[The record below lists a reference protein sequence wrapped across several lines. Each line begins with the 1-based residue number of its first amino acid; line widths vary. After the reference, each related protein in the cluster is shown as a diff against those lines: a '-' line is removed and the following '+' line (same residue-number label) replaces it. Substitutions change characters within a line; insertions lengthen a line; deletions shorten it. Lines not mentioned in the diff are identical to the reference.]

1 LAQYRDYAIIF
12 NGDNCMKQWKRLIY
26 YLLLNVLVSA
36 CTTMAVLFVWDRTHS
51 PLPGGLFSPMA
62 QQQPTAT
69 ITPPVGGPLSAGP
82 QATPTPVFIAYQVV
96 DGDTFDSIASQYG
109 INATELI
116 AVNGFTKDQPLGAG
130 EVLRIPVHASP
141 GPQADI
147 EIVNV
152 IGAGDLNNERVVL
165 QQSGAGTLL
174 LAGWQL
180 QDGNGNQFTFP
191 ALELTQD
198 GFQVNVYTK
207 SGTNTAD
214 SLYWSLGQPIWN
226 SGGTVTLLDPGGAV
240 KATFS
245 VP

>member
-1 LAQYRDYAIIF
+1 
-12 NGDNCMKQWKRLIY
+12 M
-26 YLLLNVLVSA
+26 
-36 CTTMAVLFVWDRTHS
+36 
-51 PLPGGLFSPMA
+51 
-62 QQQPTAT
+62 
-69 ITPPVGGPLSAGP
+69 
-82 QATPTPVFIAYQVV
+82 FIAYQVV
-96 DGDTFDSIASQYG
+96 DGDTFDSIAAQYG
-109 INATELI
+109 ISATVLI

-130 EVLRIPVHASP
+130 EVLRIPVQPTPS
-141 GPQADI
+141 PQADI

-180 QDGNGNQFTFP
+180 QDGNGSEFTFP

-214 SLYWSLGQPIWN
+214 SLYWGLSQPIWS
-226 SGGTVTLLDPGGAV
+226 SGGTVTLLDPDGAV

>member
-1 LAQYRDYAIIF
+1 
-12 NGDNCMKQWKRLIY
+12 MKQWKRLIY

-36 CTTMAVLFVWDRTHS
+36 CTITAVLFIWDRTHS
-51 PLPGGLFSPMA
+51 PLPGGLFSPLA
-62 QQQPTAT
+62 QQHPTAT
-69 ITPPVGGPLSAGP
+69 ATPASNPQSAGQ

-96 DGDTFDSIASQYG
+96 DGDTFDSIAEQYG
-109 INATELI
+109 ISTTELI
-116 AVNGFTKDQPLGAG
+116 AVNGFSKDQPLGPG
-130 EVLRIPVHASP
+130 EVLRIPVQSTAS
-141 GPQADI
+141 PQADV

-152 IGAGDLNNERVVL
+152 IAAGDLNNERVVL

-180 QDGNGNQFTFP
+180 QDGNGNQFIFP

-214 SLYWSLGQPIWN
+214 SLYWGLTQPVWS
-226 SGGTVTLLDPGGAV
+226 SGGTATLLDPDGAV

>member
-1 LAQYRDYAIIF
+1 
-12 NGDNCMKQWKRLIY
+12 MKQWKRLIY

-36 CTTMAVLFVWDRTHS
+36 CTITAVLFIWDRTHS
-51 PLPGGLFSPMA
+51 PLPGGLFSPVA

-69 ITPPVGGPLSAGP
+69 SPIAAGAAQPAGP
-82 QATPTPVFIAYQVV
+82 QASPTPVFIAYQVV
-96 DGDTFDSIASQYG
+96 DGDTFDSIAAQYG
-109 INATELI
+109 VSAQELI

-130 EVLRIPVHASP
+130 EVLRIPVQPTPS
-141 GPQADI
+141 PQADV

-152 IGAGDLNNERVVL
+152 IGSGDLNNERVVL

-207 SGTNTAD
+207 SGTDTAD
-214 SLYWSLGQPIWN
+214 SLYWGLSQPIWS
-226 SGGTVTLLDPGGAV
+226 SGGTVTLLDPDGTV

>member
-1 LAQYRDYAIIF
+1 
-12 NGDNCMKQWKRLIY
+12 MKQWKRLIY

-36 CTTMAVLFVWDRTHS
+36 CTILAVLFVWDRTHS
-51 PLPGGLFSPMA
+51 PLPGGLFSPVA
-62 QQQPTAT
+62 RQQPTAT
-69 ITPPVGGPLSAGP
+69 TTPAPGGLLSAGP

-96 DGDTFDSIASQYG
+96 DGDTFDSIASEYG
-109 INATELI
+109 ISATELI

-130 EVLRIPVHASP
+130 EVLRIPVRATAS
-141 GPQADI
+141 PQADI
-147 EIVNV
+147 EIANV

-165 QQSGAGTLL
+165 QQSGSGTLL

-207 SGTNTAD
+207 SGPNTAD
-214 SLYWSLGQPIWN
+214 SLYWGLSQPIWN
-226 SGGTVTLLDPGGAV
+226 SGGTVTLLDAGGAV
-240 KATFS
+240 KAKFS

>member
-1 LAQYRDYAIIF
+1 
-12 NGDNCMKQWKRLIY
+12 MKQWKRLIY

-36 CTTMAVLFVWDRTHS
+36 CTITAVLFIWDRTHS
-51 PLPGGLFSPMA
+51 PLPGGLFSPVA

-69 ITPPVGGPLSAGP
+69 AIPAGAAQPAGP
-82 QATPTPVFIAYQVV
+82 QSTPTPVFIAYQVV
-96 DGDTFDSIASQYG
+96 DGDTFDSIAAQYG
-109 INATELI
+109 ISTTELI
-116 AVNGFTKDQPLGAG
+116 AVNGFTKDQPLGTG
-130 EVLRIPVHASP
+130 EVLRIPVQPTPS
-141 GPQADI
+141 PQADI

-180 QDGNGNQFTFP
+180 QDGNGNQFNFP

-214 SLYWSLGQPIWN
+214 SLYWGLSQPIWS
-226 SGGTVTLLDPGGAV
+226 SGGTVTLLDPDGAV

>member
-1 LAQYRDYAIIF
+1 
-12 NGDNCMKQWKRLIY
+12 MKQWKRLIY
-26 YLLLNVLVSA
+26 FLLLNVLVSA
-36 CTTMAVLFVWDRTHS
+36 CTTMAVLFMWDRTHS
-51 PLPGGLFSPMA
+51 PLPGGLFSPVA
-62 QQQPTAT
+62 AQQPTAT
-69 ITPPVGGPLSAGP
+69 ISPPADGSLSAGP
-82 QATPTPVFIAYQVV
+82 QATPTPVFIAYQVA
-96 DGDTFDSIASQYG
+96 DGDTFDSIASAYG
-109 INATELI
+109 ISTTELI

-130 EVLRIPVHASP
+130 EVLRIPVSP
-141 GPQADI
+141 TPSPQADI
-147 EIVNV
+147 EIANV

-165 QQSGAGTLL
+165 QQSDSGTLL

-191 ALELTQD
+191 SLELTQD

-214 SLYWSLGQPIWN
+214 SLYWGLSQPIWN
-226 SGGTVTLLDPGGAV
+226 SGGTVTLLDPDGAV

>member
-1 LAQYRDYAIIF
+1 
-12 NGDNCMKQWKRLIY
+12 MKQWKRLIY
-26 YLLLNVLVSA
+26 YLLLNVVVSA
-36 CTTMAVLFVWDRTHS
+36 CTILAVLFVWDRTHS
-51 PLPGGLFSPMA
+51 PLPGGLFSPVA
-62 QQQPTAT
+62 RQQPTAT
-69 ITPPVGGPLSAGP
+69 TSPPVGGSLSAGS

-96 DGDTFDSIASQYG
+96 DGDTFDSIASAHG
-109 INATELI
+109 ISTQELI
-116 AVNGFTKDQPLGAG
+116 AVNGFSKDQPLGPG
-130 EVLRIPVHASP
+130 EVLRIPVHTNPS
-141 GPQADI
+141 PQAGI

-165 QQSGAGTLL
+165 KQSGNGTLL

-180 QDGNGNQFTFP
+180 QDGNGDQYTFP

-207 SGTNTAD
+207 SGSDTAD
-214 SLYWSLGQPIWN
+214 SLYWGLSQPVWS

>member
-1 LAQYRDYAIIF
+1 
-12 NGDNCMKQWKRLIY
+12 MKQWKRLIY

-36 CTTMAVLFVWDRTHS
+36 CTILAVLFVWDRTHS
-51 PLPGGLFSPMA
+51 PLPGGLFSPVA
-62 QQQPTAT
+62 QRQPTAT
-69 ITPPVGGPLSAGP
+69 AMPASGAAQPVGL

-96 DGDTFDSIASQYG
+96 DGDTFGSIAAQYG
-109 INATELI
+109 ISTTELI

-130 EVLRIPVHASP
+130 EVLRIPVQPTLS
-141 GPQADI
+141 PQADV

-214 SLYWSLGQPIWN
+214 SLYWGLSQPIWS
-226 SGGTVTLLDPGGAV
+226 SGGTVTLLDSDGSV

>member
-1 LAQYRDYAIIF
+1 
-12 NGDNCMKQWKRLIY
+12 MKQWKRLIY

-36 CTTMAVLFVWDRTHS
+36 CTILAVLFVWDRTHS
-51 PLPGGLFSPMA
+51 PLPGGLFSPVA
-62 QQQPTAT
+62 QQPTAT
-69 ITPPVGGPLSAGP
+69 APPANNPQPAGA

-96 DGDTFDSIASQYG
+96 DGDTFDSIAAQYG
-109 INATELI
+109 ISATVLI

-130 EVLRIPVHASP
+130 EVLRIPVQPTPS
-141 GPQADI
+141 PQADI

-180 QDGNGNQFTFP
+180 QDGNGSEFTFP

-214 SLYWSLGQPIWN
+214 SLYWGLSQPIWS
-226 SGGTVTLLDPGGAV
+226 SGGTVTLLDPDGAV

>member
-1 LAQYRDYAIIF
+1 
-12 NGDNCMKQWKRLIY
+12 MKQWKRLIY

-36 CTTMAVLFVWDRTHS
+36 CTITAVLFIWDRTHS
-51 PLPGGLFSPMA
+51 PLPGGLFSPVA

-69 ITPPVGGPLSAGP
+69 ASPVGAAQPGGP
-82 QATPTPVFIAYQVV
+82 QASPTPVFIAYQVV
-96 DGDTFDSIASQYG
+96 DGDTFDSIAAQYG
-109 INATELI
+109 ISTTELI

-130 EVLRIPVHASP
+130 EVLRIPVQPTAS
-141 GPQADI
+141 PQADV
-147 EIVNV
+147 EIANV

-214 SLYWSLGQPIWN
+214 SLYWGLTQPIWS
-226 SGGTVTLLDPGGAV
+226 SGGTVTLLDPDGAV
-240 KATFS
+240 RATFS